1 VHRDV
6 ARVFSVS
13 FSLLATMR
21 NEFPV
26 FVGRI
31 LFEPPLLELPGVLRC
46 AGTFSQPGLNDFRGV
61 LPTDLLRKPCLWDIC
76 SRIRSKDHR

>member
-1 VHRDV
+1 VHPDV

-26 FVGRI
+26 FISQVFLETP
-31 LFEPPLLELPGVLRC
+31 LFELSGVLRC
-46 AGTFSQPGLNDFRGV
+46 AKTFFQPELNDFPGV
-61 LPTDLLRKPCLWDIC
+61 LPTDLLRNLWLWDI
-76 SRIRSKDHR
+76 